1 VRFPRRLVLDPR
13 HRFRDRL
20 LAGMILIAL
29 LPLGVF
35 GLLVAADLGGITS
48 RTADEAHRTIRADLE
63 NRQQTAVSD
72 HARLA
77 DARLG
82 AIAAEVR
89 QLRDA
94 MSKAL
99 VATPRTAPL
108 PGGLVS
114 NGAAEYTGSGAGAI
128 DALLLRKGEEAAAA
142 QPASAAASPL
152 VAATMAGLRRAYP
165 EVETAWVMRRSAGM
179 LFTVPGFDV
188 AGALATR
195 RINPAQPQMR
205 GAQDVFAASLSRM
218 VRPDESSSD
227 WVQSGAS
234 TATPSAYWTDAYPLL
249 KDGTSGITAWMP
261 LADGDTLVGVD
272 ISLAELTDD
281 ILSTPVTDAAA
292 ADTLVL
298 SSSNMVLAGTGDL
311 QHDFDLPPQ
320 VSGAF
325 LPAPPSAGFASGLRT
340 VEMNGRFTV
349 LQAQIGGSAREFIA
363 GPLYTSHWLLAT
375 AVPISDF
382 EPDLAALSRGVDSGI
397 HGLYIGALPVLA
409 LLLLLAFVLATVL
422 ARRLV
427 LPVRAL
433 TTAAGRLAEGH
444 TDEPVPPQGSDEV
457 GGLADSLER
466 MRQDINSSRDAIL
479 DASRELEE
487 RVAAR
492 TRELR
497 ARNEELVALNDLAS
511 SLTRSLNPEEI
522 IRDALSALRAI
533 APVSGAR
540 GYLMRAGRLGQVA
553 AGADGTTAP
562 DAGLAAAAEVSVRD
576 EVLVERVEDHERIIA
591 VPLIGGDGALGA
603 LVVRTRRRRPAEQTL
618 RLFRAI
624 GDQVGLALRTAAL
637 SAESQKTAVLS
648 ERARLAREIHDTL
661 AQQLT
666 AVVLQLEAAEGL
678 VGRDGDRARMALDT
692 ARDMARSALQE
703 ARRSVWD
710 LRPTPLTATGLVAA
724 LAAEVEGWRE
734 RSGIAARFRSDHVRR
749 PLSLHPAA
757 EVALLRILQEALT
770 NVARHSG
777 ATRVV
782 VRLDRL
788 GEEVRLTIED
798 DGGGF
803 VAEAGHREGA
813 FGLVGM
819 AERARLARGT
829 LTVTSAPGRGTT
841 VSVQLPLGD
850 AVAVPA

>member
-1 VRFPRRLVLDPR
+1 VRFPRRLGLDPR

-20 LAGMILIAL
+20 LAGMILVAL
-29 LPLGVF
+29 LPLGAF
-35 GLLVAADLGGITS
+35 GLLVAADLGGITN
-48 RTADEAHRTIRADLE
+48 RTVDEAHRTIRDDLE
-63 NRQQTAVSD
+63 SRQQTAVSD

-77 DARLG
+77 DARLA

-94 MSKAL
+94 MSRAL
-99 VATPRTAPL
+99 AATPATAPL
-108 PGGLVS
+108 PGTLIAD
-114 NGAAEYTGSGAGAI
+114 GAAEYTASGAGVA
-128 DALLLRKGEEAAAA
+128 DTLMVRTGQVAASAQTAAAA
-142 QPASAAASPL
+142 ASL
-152 VAATMAGLRRAYP
+152 ATAMVGYRHTYP
-165 EVETAWVMRRSAGM
+165 EIETAWVMRRSTGM

-195 RINPAQPQMR
+195 RINPALPQTR
-205 GAQDVFAASLSRM
+205 DAQDVFAASQSRM
-218 VRPDESSSD
+218 VTSDEGSTD
-227 WVQSGAS
+227 WVQSGGS
-234 TATPSAYWTDAYPLL
+234 TATPGPYWTDAYPTME
-249 KDGTSGITAWMP
+249 DGNSGITAWMP

-272 ISLAELTDD
+272 LSLTQLSDD

-292 ADTLVL
+292 ADTLIL
-298 SSSNMVLAGTGDL
+298 SSSNMVLGGAGNLVT
-311 QHDFDLPPQ
+311 DFGLPPQ
-320 VSGAF
+320 ASGAF
-325 LPAPPSAGFASGLRT
+325 LPAPASTSFANGLHA
-340 VEMNGRFTV
+340 VEMTGRFTV
-349 LQAQIGGSAREFIA
+349 LQAKIGGSAREFIA
-363 GPLYTSHWLLAT
+363 GPVYTSHWLLAT
-375 AVPISDF
+375 AVPVSDF
-382 EPDLAALSRGVDSGI
+382 EPDLAALSRGVNSGI
-397 HGLYIGALPVLA
+397 HGLYIEALPVLI
-409 LLLLLAFVLATVL
+409 LLLLLAFLLATVL

-427 LPVRAL
+427 VPVGAL
-433 TTAAGRLAEGH
+433 RTAAGRLAQGH

-466 MRQDINSSRDAIL
+466 MRKDLNSSRDAIL
-479 DASRELEE
+479 AASRELEE
-487 RVAAR
+487 RVTAR
-492 TRELR
+492 TGELR

-511 SLTRSLNPEEI
+511 SLTRSLNPDEI

-533 APVSGAR
+533 VPASDAR
-540 GYLMRAGRLGQVA
+540 GYLMRNGRLCAVA
-553 AGADGTTAP
+553 GGADATPAR
-562 DAGLAAAAEVSVRD
+562 DSGLADAAKQSVRD
-576 EVLVERVEDHERIIA
+576 EALVDRLQDRERVIA
-591 VPLIGGDGALGA
+591 IPLTGGEGALGA

-624 GDQVGLALRTAAL
+624 GDQVGLALRTAEL

-678 VGRDGDRARMALDT
+678 VGRDSGRAQAAVDT
-692 ARDMARSALQE
+692 AREMARSALQE

-724 LAAEVEGWRE
+724 LATEVDHWHE
-734 RSGIAARFRSDHVRR
+734 RSGTPATFHSDHIRR
-749 PLSLHPAA
+749 PLPLSAPA

-777 ATRVV
+777 ATRVA
-782 VRLDRL
+782 VRLEL
-788 GEEVRLTIED
+788 VGEEVRLTIED

-803 VAEAGHREGA
+803 VAEGDARAGS

-819 AERARLARGT
+819 AERARLAGGR

-841 VSVQLPLGD
+841 LSVQVPLGD
-850 AVAVPA
+850 DVAVPA

>member
-1 VRFPRRLVLDPR
+1 VRNPRRLVLDPR

-20 LAGMILIAL
+20 LAGMILVAL
-29 LPLGVF
+29 LPLGAF
-35 GLLVAADLGGITS
+35 GLLVAADLGGVTS
-48 RTADEAHRTIRADLE
+48 RTIDEAHRTIRDDLE
-63 NRQQTAVSD
+63 SRQQTAVSD

-77 DARLG
+77 DARLA

-94 MSKAL
+94 MSRAL
-99 VATPRTAPL
+99 AATPATAPL
-108 PGGLVS
+108 PGPLVAD
-114 NGAAEYTGSGAGAI
+114 GAAKYTASGAGVA
-128 DALLLRKGEEAAAA
+128 DTLMVRTGQEAASAQTAAAA
-142 QPASAAASPL
+142 ASLASAM
-152 VAATMAGLRRAYP
+152 VGYRRTYP
-165 EVETAWVMRRSAGM
+165 EIETAWVMRRSTGM
-179 LFTVPGFDV
+179 LFSVPGFDV

-195 RINPAQPQMR
+195 RINPAFPQMR
-205 GAQDVFAASLSRM
+205 GSQDVFAASLSRM
-218 VRPDESSSD
+218 VTSDEGSTD
-227 WVQSGAS
+227 WVQAGGSA
-234 TATPSAYWTDAYPLL
+234 ATQGPYWTDAYPTMEV
-249 KDGTSGITAWMP
+249 GNSGITAWMP

-272 ISLAELTDD
+272 LSLTQLSDD

-298 SSSNMVLAGTGDL
+298 SSSNMVLGGAGNL
-311 QHDFDLPPQ
+311 VADFGLPPQ
-320 VSGAF
+320 ASGAF
-325 LPAPPSAGFASGLRT
+325 LPAPASSGLASGLHN
-340 VEMNGRFTV
+340 VESTGRFTV
-349 LQAQIGGSAREFIA
+349 LQAKIGGSAREFIA

-375 AVPISDF
+375 AVPVSDF
-382 EPDLAALSRGVDSGI
+382 EPDLAALSRGVNSGI
-397 HGLYIGALPVLA
+397 HGLYIEALPVLI
-409 LLLLLAFVLATVL
+409 LLLLLAFLLATVL

-427 LPVRAL
+427 VPVGAL
-433 TTAAGRLAEGH
+433 TAAAGRLAQGH
-444 TDEPVPPQGSDEV
+444 TDEPVPPQGRDEV

-479 DASRELEE
+479 AASRELEE

-511 SLTRSLNPEEI
+511 SLTRSLNPDEI

-533 APVSGAR
+533 VPASDAR
-540 GYLMRAGRLGQVA
+540 GYLMRNGRLCAVA
-553 AGADGTTAP
+553 GGADATPAP
-562 DAGLAAAAEVSVRD
+562 DSGLAEAAKQSVRD
-576 EVLVERVEDHERIIA
+576 EALVDRLEDRARVIA
-591 VPLIGGDGALGA
+591 VPLTGGEGALGA

-624 GDQVGLALRTAAL
+624 GDQVGLALRTAEL

-678 VGRDGDRARMALDT
+678 VGRDGGRAQAALDT
-692 ARDMARSALQE
+692 AREMARSALQE

-724 LAAEVEGWRE
+724 LAAEVEHWRE
-734 RSGIAARFRSDHVRR
+734 RSGTAAIFHADHIRR
-749 PLSLHPAA
+749 PLSLSPPA

-777 ATRVV
+777 ASRVA
-782 VRLDRL
+782 VRLELVGD
-788 GEEVRLTIED
+788 EARLTIED
-798 DGGGF
+798 DGAGF
-803 VAEAGHREGA
+803 VAGGGAREGS
-813 FGLVGM
+813 FGLLGM
-819 AERARLARGT
+819 AERARLAGGR

-841 VSVQLPLGD
+841 LSVQVPLGD
-850 AVAVPA
+850 DVAVPA